1 MNSLETSYKRKL
13 DTIISLLCF
22 KITRKD
28 HQYAKRTAYETVVLM
43 KMQNKEHSS
52 QDAVT
57 YRVVRSLTSSSFCF
71 PALIQSENQLYLNA
85 METKQF
91 LR

>member
-1 MNSLETSYKRKL
+1 MP
-13 DTIISLLCF
+13 
-22 KITRKD
+22 
-28 HQYAKRTAYETVVLM
+28 KRTAYETVVLM

-57 YRVVRSLTSSSFCF
+57 YRVVRSLTSSTQLLLSGFNSV
-71 PALIQSENQLYLNA
+71 PENQLYLNA